1 MNFSLRDSKNNL
13 LFHEAIPSKA
23 LKWFLLITFIQRVS
37 PNLRACADANQTTI
51 VASSLNDE
59 YILKVHV
66 YFGCY

>member
-1 MNFSLRDSKNNL
+1 MNFSLRDYCFTKPFL
-13 LFHEAIPSKA
+13 VKA

-59 YILKVHV
+59 YILKVRV